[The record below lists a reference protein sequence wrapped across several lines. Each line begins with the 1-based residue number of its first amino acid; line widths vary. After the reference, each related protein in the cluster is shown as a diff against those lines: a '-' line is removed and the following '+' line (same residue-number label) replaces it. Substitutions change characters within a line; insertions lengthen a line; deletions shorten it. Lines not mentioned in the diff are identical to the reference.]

1 MFENSVDVSSGYII
15 IYTHQMGCV
24 CKVIIPLQPMG
35 YYVTVETLIHFVLNF
50 VSGII
55 VIQH

>member
-1 MFENSVDVSSGYII
+1 
-15 IYTHQMGCV
+15 MGCV

-35 YYVTVETLIHFVLNF
+35 YYVTVETLIHFLLNF